1 MQCSAVSRMASHFQ
15 VAPLVASPFYSN
27 SVVWSEENLLA
38 IATGHLVTILNPAQL
53 DGPRGLITI
62 SASPPFDIGVVE
74 KEDLLTGCILPTC
87 LSRDV
92 RSYVRSIAWSQ
103 QGMASNGGCLLA
115 VCTTDSR
122 VKLYRAPYCDFRAEW
137 VEVLDISEMLYNYF
151 VTIQF
156 GESESGFAG
165 MSPERTVSV
174 DDLFRDIKSSNS
186 AQEARYR
193 KATKTRKNTRH
204 SDAID
209 HDSSYDG
216 SQDSVDGLNEESSEH
231 SNKRV
236 TFHTRYTLMPWA
248 AVEEGAS
255 VEVLKANG
263 SLRFWVRG
271 RIERLED
278 RKALVQFTGTSADE
292 MQEEWVALDLRVD
305 GKTDSRTIEDITTKQ
320 NYFLQKIRPCINA
333 GNLPKGISMATYT
346 EGSDQVPVNGQLVE
360 AWISN
365 RWVEGSFVG
374 FNGTGLM
381 VNFPG
386 EYGCISL
393 DPDNVRLAP
402 IWNGEQK
409 SWRVTVVELALQV
422 KRVSQNGLVVVKDVA
437 DLVKSQCQEMPVKSS
452 AKGTR
457 KRSRNDLSSL
467 ISADQYAARSGLLA
481 SLVVAWSPTV
491 KPSLEGDGSS
501 LGSSSRS
508 STILAVGAKSGK
520 VSLWRVLEPQFYTI
534 ENCQQLPEVRFIGLV
549 QAHKSWV
556 TAASWATC
564 TVNTSGKMDVDG
576 SSNKL
581 LLATGSSDGNVRLWY
596 GDPVN
601 FTKVSADSSAPLCLL
616 KEVVSADSVPVSAV
630 SLVVPPQSPDKVLV
644 AIGKGSGLL
653 SVWICYTSGRKC
665 HKAGH
670 YEAHDQVVTGLAW
683 AFDGR
688 CLYSCSQD
696 NAVRSWIIH
705 GSSLLQVPFPES
717 SAGLASEN
725 PKNAMDLPSYV
736 FDCCF
741 GLAVSPGNL
750 VLTAIRSI
758 DTDLVDPM
766 YQSRSQKAAAQF
778 FWIGGQ
784 QMKLSLGKLSE
795 SRSEMYGGFSEKD
808 VVCWESNV
816 LWSLKH
822 FEDVSKPLVLWD
834 VLMALLALKVLTLN
848 LFEMILSKWF
858 SSWFSGSRQ
867 ACALERCLIHLPRL
881 LSKAS
886 CRRIHLLVIICR
898 RLLLSD
904 IKTESLSSGL
914 CEVDKK
920 ENFDKREQLKAWTK
934 LLQGSEHE
942 LRERLVYFTL
952 SAITCRAYQQPV
964 SHLGKTAW
972 VPAGAPQIEKW
983 VSLNTA
989 KLPDPLKQLAGQIR
1003 ELGRK
1008 RVACISEYAASERC
1022 TFCYASVQFKSPEVA
1037 YCQAGRCDSGSQSH
1051 KLQRCAVSMQVCPAT
1066 PLWFCICCE
1075 RWALKQAPHVFFYL
1089 SSLQDVKYLSEH
1101 FLLRGCPKPLC
1112 PFCGILMQR
1121 LLPEFL
1127 LTSSP
1132 V

>member
-1 MQCSAVSRMASHFQ
+1 MASHFQ
-15 VAPLVASPFYSN
+15 LAPLVASPFYSN

-74 KEDLLTGCILPTC
+74 KDDLLTGCILPTC

-103 QGMASNGGCLLA
+103 QGMAPNGGCLLA

-151 VTIQF
+151 VSVQF
-156 GESESGFAG
+156 GESDLGFAG
-165 MSPERTVSV
+165 ISPERTVSV
-174 DDLFRDIKSSNS
+174 DGLFRDVKRSNS
-186 AQEARYR
+186 AQEARYI
-193 KATKTRKNTRH
+193 KAMKTRKIMAH
-204 SDAID
+204 SDTID
-209 HDSSYDG
+209 HYSSYDG
-216 SQDSVDGLNEESSEH
+216 SQDSDDDLNEESSEH
-231 SNKRV
+231 PNKRV
-236 TFHTRYTLMPWA
+236 TFHTRCTLMPWA

-292 MQEEWVALDLRVD
+292 MQEEWVALDSRVD
-305 GKTDSRTIEDITTKQ
+305 GKTDLKTSDDHDMTTKQ

-333 GNLPKGISMATYT
+333 GNLPKGISMATYA
-346 EGSDQVPVNGQLVE
+346 EGSEQVPVNGQLVE

-365 RWVEGSFVG
+365 RWVEGSFKG
-374 FNGTGLM
+374 FNGPGLM

-409 SWRVTVVELALQV
+409 SWRVTVVELDMQV
-422 KRVSQNGLVVVKDVA
+422 KRASQNGLVVVKDA
-437 DLVKSQCQEMPVKSS
+437 TDLGKGQCQEMPVKSS
-452 AKGTR
+452 AKAGR
-457 KRSRNDLSSL
+457 KRSRNDLSSV
-467 ISADQYAARSGLLA
+467 ISADQYAVRIGLLA

-491 KPSLEGDGSS
+491 KSSLEGDDGS
-501 LGSSSRS
+501 LGSSSNS
-508 STILAVGAKSGK
+508 SAILAVGAKSGK
-520 VSLWRVLEPQFYTI
+520 VSLWRVLEPLLYTI
-534 ENCQQLPEVRFIGLV
+534 EHCQQQPEVRFIGLL

-556 TAASWATC
+556 TAASWAMC
-564 TVNTSGKMDVDG
+564 TVNASGKMDVDS

-581 LLATGSSDGNVRLWY
+581 LLATGSSDGSVKLWY
-596 GDPVN
+596 GDL
-601 FTKVSADSSAPLCLL
+601 VSLTMSSTASSAPLGLL
-616 KEVVSADSVPVSAV
+616 KEIVSADSVPVSAV
-630 SLVVPPQSPDKVLV
+630 SLVIPPQSPDKVLI
-644 AIGKGSGLL
+644 AIGKGSGIL

-670 YEAHDQVVTGLAW
+670 FDAHDQVVTDLAW

-696 NAVRSWIIH
+696 NSVRSWIIH
-705 GSSLLQVPFPES
+705 GSSLLPVPFPDS
-717 SAGLASEN
+717 SPGLASEN

-784 QMKLSLGKLSE
+784 QLKSSLGKLSE
-795 SRSEMYGGFSEKD
+795 CRSEMYGGFSEKD

-822 FEDVSKPLVLWD
+822 FEDVSNPLVLWD
-834 VLMALLALKVLTLN
+834 VLMALLALKVLTLK
-848 LFEMILSKWF
+848 LFETILSKWL

-898 RLLLSD
+898 RLLLSG
-904 IKTESLSSGL
+904 IKIESLSSGL
-914 CEVDKK
+914 FEVDNK
-920 ENFDKREQLKAWTK
+920 ESIDRREQLKGWTK
-934 LLQGSEHE
+934 LLQSSEHE

-952 SAITCRAYQQPV
+952 SAISCRVSYVQPV
-964 SHLGKTAW
+964 CHLGKTAW
-972 VPAGAPQIEKW
+972 VPAGAPQMEKW
-983 VSLNTA
+983 VSLNSA
-989 KLPDPLKQLAGQIR
+989 KVPDPLKQLTGQIR

-1022 TFCYASVQFKSPEVA
+1022 NFCNAPVQFKSPELA
-1037 YCQAGRCDSGSQSH
+1037 YCQAGRCNSGSQNH
-1051 KLQRCAVSMQVCPAT
+1051 KLQRCAVSMQVCPAIS
-1066 PLWFCICCE
+1066 LWFCICCE
-1075 RWALKQAPHVFFYL
+1075 RWALKQAPDMFFYL

-1101 FLLRGCPKPLC
+1101 LLLRGCPKPLC